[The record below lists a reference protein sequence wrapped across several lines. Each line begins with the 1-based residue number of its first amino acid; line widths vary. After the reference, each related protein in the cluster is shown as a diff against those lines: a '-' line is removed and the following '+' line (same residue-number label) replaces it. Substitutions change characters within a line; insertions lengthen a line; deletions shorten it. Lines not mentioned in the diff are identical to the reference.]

1 MAIHSTIVF
10 TCNDKSNSLSS
21 FIDIQSNE
29 KLLRIIEI
37 LAKIMGTFFFI
48 NLIRQ
53 KTNLLE
59 KNINY
64 SILVEKINNLLF
76 KNSESH
82 QSEHQVQFLSTSQM
96 QILLGQHKL
105 SHRNSCM
112 GEPTLI
118 HQLQP
123 SLGVEFRLCLN
134 RVSNRKLNFCRS
146 HHLLNF

>member
-59 KNINY
+59 KHINY
-64 SILVEKINNLLF
+64 SILVEKINNNN
-76 KNSESH
+76 KSS
-82 QSEHQVQFLSTSQM
+82 V
-96 QILLGQHKL
+96 
-105 SHRNSCM
+105 
-112 GEPTLI
+112 
-118 HQLQP
+118 
-123 SLGVEFRLCLN
+123 
-134 RVSNRKLNFCRS
+134 
-146 HHLLNF
+146 